1 MFRPHRATWRSIVLS
16 FLALAV
22 APGTA
27 AGPEEPAPGGAQEP
41 QVVVIDTEGFEFN
54 PDEVTVVRGRPVRF
68 VIKAKESPH
77 AFSIPSLDFEEIVLP
92 EEPDKVIEVTLPEAG
107 KVPFRCRFHYR
118 QGMVGTLDVV
128 DPPAAAP

>member
-1 MFRPHRATWRSIVLS
+1 MFRPHRPTWRSIALS
-16 FLALAV
+16 LLALSM
-22 APGTA
+22 APHTS
-27 AGPEEPAPGGAQEP
+27 AGPEPGGAEDA

-54 PDEVTVVRGRPVRF
+54 PDEVTVVRGRPIRF

-92 EEPDKVIEVTLPEAG
+92 EEPDKVIEVILPEAG

-128 DPPAAAP
+128 DPPAVAPP